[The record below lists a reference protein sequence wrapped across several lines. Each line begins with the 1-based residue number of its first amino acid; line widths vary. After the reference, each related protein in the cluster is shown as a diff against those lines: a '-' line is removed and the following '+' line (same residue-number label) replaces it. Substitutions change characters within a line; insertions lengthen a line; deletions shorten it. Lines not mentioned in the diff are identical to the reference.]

1 MTTLETLV
9 ILVRIAGIGQ
19 ICMMVVFM
27 LTVPGALRWADTL
40 RAMPKLH
47 RQIHTAYSKYAM
59 FTGIGLGAF
68 SAIFPEDI
76 ASGAGLGQAVA
87 LFTGLFW
94 AGRLLLQKLYDTR
107 PYLTTPLLR
116 AGYHTLTVIFTLLT
130 TLYLWVGT
138 YRI

>member
-1 MTTLETLV
+1 MISTETF
-9 ILVRIAGIGQ
+9 ITLVRIAGIGQ
-19 ICMMVVFM
+19 ICMMIVFM

-40 RAMPKLH
+40 RTMPRLH
-47 RQIHTAYSKYAM
+47 RQIHTAYSKYVQ
-59 FTGIGLGAF
+59 FTGIGLGIF
-68 SAIFPEDI
+68 SAVFPEDI

-87 LFTGLFW
+87 LFTGMFW

-107 PYLTTPLLR
+107 PYLTTPLLL

-130 TLYLWVGT
+130 ALYLWVGT